1 MGKQLVLVGAGHA
14 HLTTISAIRSLVK
27 RGHKVTVI
35 APSDHHYYSGMAPG
49 MLAGTYRP
57 QEIRFNVHKLAT
69 GRGGQFIKGKVT
81 GINPDQQEVLLE
93 DGQRVPYDVV
103 SFNVGSVVP
112 SGKMELDDG
121 SVFTVKPIERI
132 MEGRTA
138 ILDLWDRHDTG
149 GPLDLVVTG
158 GGPAGVEMAG
168 ALWRLSRDN
177 RIQSRVTIL
186 TGGKLLDLFPKRL
199 QTRVRRS
206 LEKRGIQ
213 IREGS
218 RVASVEPHS
227 VVLEDGSTLLAD
239 ITILATGVMPSR
251 LFTESGLP
259 TGGDGGLLVNNYL
272 QSVEYPQIFGG
283 GDCVTLQDGPLAR
296 AGVYAVR
303 ENPVLLTNLAA
314 AMEEKPF
321 QRFDPGSPE
330 FLLILNMGDGTA
342 VFRKGE
348 WIFKGRPAF
357 WIKDFIDRRFM
368 RKFQLSGELAEPLSG
383 ELDESLNGE
392 PVEPLSGELTEKL

>member
-1 MGKQLVLVGAGHA
+1 MGKHIVLVGAGHA

-57 QEIRFNVHKLAT
+57 QQIRFNIHKLAI
-69 GRGGQFIKGKVT
+69 GRGGHFINGKAT
-81 GINPDQQEVLLE
+81 GINPDEREVVLE
-93 DGQRVPYDVV
+93 DGQLIPYDVV
-103 SFNVGSVVP
+103 SFNIGSVIPPGGLQV
-112 SGKMELDDG
+112 SGG
-121 SVFTVKPIERI
+121 SIFTVKPIEKI
-132 MEGRTA
+132 LEGRTA
-138 ILDLWDRHDTG
+138 ILNLWNRRDSG
-149 GPLDLVVTG
+149 SPLELTVIG

-177 RIQSRVTIL
+177 RIESRITLL
-186 TGGKLLDLFPKRL
+186 TGSKLLSLLPRRL
-199 QTRVRRS
+199 QTKVRRS

-218 RVASVEPHS
+218 QAASIEPDH
-227 VVLEDGSTLLAD
+227 VVLEDGTVVPADVTL
-239 ITILATGVMPSR
+239 LATGVIPSR
-251 LFTESGLP
+251 LFTESTVP

-283 GDCVTLQDGPLAR
+283 GDCITIQGNNLAR

-303 ENPVLLTNLAA
+303 QNPVLLQNLSAA
-314 AMEEKPF
+314 LEDKPL
-321 QRFDPGSPE
+321 QRFIPGNPE
-330 FLLILNMGDGTA
+330 FLLILNMGDGTGI
-342 VFRKGE
+342 FRKGE
-348 WIFKGRPAF
+348 WIFKGKPAF

-368 RKFQLSGELAEPLSG
+368 RKFQLSGELEEPL
-383 ELDESLNGE
+383 
-392 PVEPLSGELTEKL
+392 